1 MARAGR
7 RPGPTQTKDAILAA
21 ARAQFAGRGYTGT
34 TVRSVAAAAD
44 VNPALIHHYFGSK
57 DQLFLAAL
65 NLPINPAEVIVQ
77 LLAAGPRSEFP
88 ERIVRYFIVAW
99 RDPAI
104 GQALQA
110 VLRRAVS
117 DEASAALI
125 RNLVENVLLTRAA
138 DALGVPKMRIAIAMS
153 HLVGL
158 VLGATILHIEPLA
171 SASED
176 ELVDL
181 LAPAI
186 RSYLA

>member
-7 RPGPTQTKDAILAA
+7 RPGPTQTKDAILTA
-21 ARAQFAGRGYTGT
+21 ARAQFADRGYTGT
-34 TVRSVAAAAD
+34 TVRSVAAAAH

-65 NLPINPAEVIVQ
+65 SLPINPAEVIVQ
-77 LLAAGPRSEFP
+77 LLAAGPRNEFP
-88 ERIVRYFIVAW
+88 ERLVRYFIAAW

-125 RNLVENVLLTRAA
+125 RNLVENIVLPRAA
-138 DALGVPKMRIAIAMS
+138 DALGVPKLRIATAMS
-153 HLVGL
+153 HLIGL
-158 VLGATILHIEPLA
+158 VLGVTILRIEPLA

-176 ELVDL
+176 ELVAL
-181 LAPAI
+181 LAPVI
-186 RSYLA
+186 RRYLT

>member
-1 MARAGR
+1 MAPAGR
-7 RPGPTQTKDAILAA
+7 RPGPTQTRDAILAA

-65 NLPINPAEVIVQ
+65 NMPVNPAQVIVQ

-125 RNLVENVLLTRAA
+125 RNLVENVLLPRAA
-138 DALGVPKMRIAIAMS
+138 DALGLPKMRIAIAMS
-153 HLVGL
+153 HLIGL

-181 LAPAI
+181 VAPAI

>member
-1 MARAGR
+1 MGRAGR
-7 RPGPTQTKDAILAA
+7 RPGPTQTKDAIVAA

-34 TVRSVAAAAD
+34 TVRSVAEAAD

-65 NLPINPAEVIVQ
+65 SLPINPAEVIVQ

-88 ERIVRYFIVAW
+88 ERFVRAFIAAW
-99 RDPAI
+99 RDPAA

-117 DEASAALI
+117 DEGSAALI
-125 RNLVENVLLTRAA
+125 RDLAENVLLTRAA
-138 DALGVPKMRIAIAMS
+138 DALGVPKMRIALAMS
-153 HLVGL
+153 HLIGL